1 MYCNTHHC
9 SLMEPRHLFGPFHTY
24 CIYLFLISHIS
35 FFFSPFLFI
44 SESTHWGNLVVFF
57 GWRTERVRTAGEGA
71 QGFTLSP
78 HASGG
83 DTAHPLLSSPQPPS
97 GVKPQSR
104 AHLPFLRLRAD
115 TFLSDIS
122 LLFHQQARPS
132 QAQPSGLGGLA
143 PSRVKRLPRGI
154 SNWGRL
160 PSSYQPSLSPPGL
173 NSRPGRSRARGQ

>member
-97 GVKPQSR
+97 GVKPQNR

-115 TFLSDIS
+115 TFQSDIS
-122 LLFHQQARPS
+122 LLFHQPARPS
-132 QAQPSGLGGLA
+132 QAQPSGVGGARPEPGQAASPRDKQPGPASL
-143 PSRVKRLPRGI
+143 RLPA
-154 SNWGRL
+154 L
-160 PSSYQPSLSPPGL
+160 PQPSGAELQAGQEPG
-173 NSRPGRSRARGQ
+173 